1 MNILF
6 LDVEGVLNSSKYLS
20 KKYEE
25 KGRIT
30 LTREEFFDPE
40 CMKILKVIV
49 DLYDFY
55 VVITSSWKI
64 AEYHILKNVFGK
76 YGITIYDRTKNYGD
90 MRGQEIIEWLDNHK
104 NEVKNYVILDDDIFK
119 DYEATG
125 VLSHLVKTSF
135 MAEHALESKHIYEIE
150 KILKETKF

>member
-6 LDVEGVLNSSKYLS
+6 LDVEGVLNSHKYLCR
-20 KKYEE
+20 KYEE
-25 KGRIT
+25 KGRVV

-64 AEYHILKNVFGK
+64 AEYHILKEVFSK
-76 YGITIYDRTKNYGD
+76 YEISIYDRTNNYGD
-90 MRGQEIIEWLDNHK
+90 MRGQEIIDWLKDYQNI
-104 NEVKNYVILDDDIFK
+104 VKNYVILDDDIFK
-119 DYEATG
+119 DYESTG
-125 VLSHLVKTSF
+125 VMSHLVKTSF
-135 MAEHALESKHIYEIE
+135 NSEHALEKKHIYEVE
-150 KILKETKF
+150 QVLKETKI